1 MRIHKIPLDK
11 VDKSRNPKPKPYNG
25 ESEIDEWCMDHD
37 LVRNK
42 DYRLCYMSGAK
53 EYHVTFNEEHLSMG
67 SLLLLRW
74 M

>member
-1 MRIHKIPLDK
+1 MRIYKIPLDK
-11 VDKSRNPKPKPYNG
+11 VDKSRFSKPKPYNG
-25 ESEIDEWCMDHD
+25 ESEIDNWCKQHD

-42 DYRLCYMSGAK
+42 DYRLIYMSGAK